1 MAKNLLS
8 QCSNLSFAG
17 LSLRGR
23 GRGFS
28 QATTNLAPGYFHRKI
43 EEK

>member
-1 MAKNLLS
+1 MAKNLLR
-8 QCSNLSFAG
+8 QCSNVSFEG
-17 LSLRGR
+17 LSLRGG

-28 QATTNLAPGYFHRKI
+28 QATTNLASGYFHRKI